1 MSDLAGDPPMPPMP
15 PAPSAPPGPHQRQR
29 RLIDAHFEGQSSLEV
44 ERTMRE
50 HLTGCA
56 DCRAH
61 YDRRLLLAAADPE
74 TAVPPRE
81 RLAAGLGLRI
91 GPDHRRVDL
100 RRWAVGAPVVLA
112 CLIAVVAIGLRD
124 RSEWQTRG
132 RHTQTSQ
139 LLAYE
144 VSKGGAVRQ
153 ASREISSDSGL
164 AFAYANIAH
173 KGHLLVFAVDE
184 TRRVY
189 WCHPAWNDA
198 ASDPTAVPIERDEAV
213 HELPQSIFHKFR
225 GRHLEVFGAFVD
237 GPMSVRQ
244 VEAAIARAPVDA
256 VGRLA
261 LTLPGAELTR
271 LELSLVGDRGADR

>member
-1 MSDLAGDPPMPPMP
+1 MMSDLAGNPPMP
-15 PAPSAPPGPHQRQR
+15 PAPSAPPGPHHRQR
-29 RLIDAHFEGQSSLEV
+29 RLIDAHFEGQSSLEA
-44 ERTMRE
+44 ERTMRG

-61 YDRRLLLAAADPE
+61 YDRRLRLAAADPD
-74 TAVPPRE
+74 TAVLPRD

-100 RRWAVGAPVVLA
+100 RRWAIGAPLVLA
-112 CLIAVVAIGLRD
+112 CLVAVVAIGLRD
-124 RSEWQTRG
+124 RRSGWQTRG
-132 RHTQTSQ
+132 RHGQTSQ

-144 VSKGGAVRQ
+144 VSKDGVVRQ
-153 ASREISSDSGL
+153 ASEAIRSDSGL

-184 TRRVY
+184 ARRVY

-213 HELPQSIFHKFR
+213 HEIPQSVFHKFR

-237 GPMSVRQ
+237 SPMSVRQ

-256 VGRLA
+256 IGRLA
-261 LTLPGAELTR
+261 LTLPDAELTR
-271 LELSLVGDRGADR
+271 LELALVGDRGADR